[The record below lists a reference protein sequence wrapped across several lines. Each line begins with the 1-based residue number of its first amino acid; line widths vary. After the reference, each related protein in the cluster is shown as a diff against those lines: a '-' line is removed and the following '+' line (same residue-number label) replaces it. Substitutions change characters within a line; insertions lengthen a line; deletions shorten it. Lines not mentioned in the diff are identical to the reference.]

1 MRLGIL
7 GGGQLGRMIVQA
19 SIDLDLDVAV
29 MDKSSNFPAGG
40 ISTTFFEGDFMN
52 FEDVLQFGRTCDI
65 ITIEI
70 ESINVEALKV
80 LQSEGVEV
88 YPQPEVIELIADKGL
103 QKTFYNDH
111 GFPTSNFTLITI
123 EELNSKVNIG
133 QLSYPF
139 VQKIRKGGYDGRG
152 VKIVR
157 SEDDL
162 EGILQA
168 DSLIEDLVSIAKEM
182 AVIVCRGK
190 DGIITVYNPVE
201 MEFHSEAN
209 LVDYL
214 FCPSSLSA
222 KEEKKAMDLAIEI
235 AEKLQIVGLL
245 AVEMFLT
252 TEGEV
257 LINEMAPRP
266 HNSGHHSIEACY
278 TSQYEQLL
286 RVLFSYPQGDTGLIM
301 PSVMVNVLGKE
312 GYSGPV
318 KYKGLDKILGKSGVY
333 PHLYGKKHTSP
344 YRKMGHVTIL
354 QPTLDEAIKIAS
366 FVNETLEVVS

>member
-19 SIDLDLDVAV
+19 SIDLDLDIAV
-29 MDKSSNFPAGG
+29 MDKSRSFPAGS
-40 ISTTFFEGDFMN
+40 ISPVFFEGNFMN
-52 FEDVLQFGRTCDI
+52 YDDVLLFGRTCDI

-80 LQSEGVEV
+80 LQNEGIEV
-88 YPQPEVIELIADKGL
+88 YPQPEVIELIADKGM
-103 QKTFYNDH
+103 QKSFYKEHNI
-111 GFPTSNFTLITI
+111 PTSEFSLLSI
-123 EELNSKVNIG
+123 EEVRLKLDSG
-133 QLSYPF
+133 ELQFPF

-152 VKIVR
+152 VRIMR
-157 SEDDL
+157 RADDMINVL
-162 EGILQA
+162 PGDSVIEGIV
-168 DSLIEDLVSIAKEM
+168 DIAKEM

-190 DGIITVYNPVE
+190 DGVMTVYNPVE
-201 MEFHSEAN
+201 MEFHPTAN

-214 FCPSSLSA
+214 FCPSSLSS
-222 KEEKKAMDLAIEI
+222 EDEKKAMDIATNL
-235 AEKLQIVGLL
+235 AEKLNIVGLL

-252 TEGEV
+252 KNGEILV
-257 LINEMAPRP
+257 NEVAPRP
-266 HNSGHHSIEACY
+266 HNSGHHTIEACY

-286 RVLFSYPQGDTGLIM
+286 RVLYAYPQGDTSLIM
-301 PSVMVNVLGKE
+301 PAVMVNILGKV

-318 KYKGLDKILGKSGVY
+318 IYRGLDKILGKIGVY
-333 PHLYGKKHTSP
+333 PHLYGKKLTSP

-354 QPTLDEAIKIAS
+354 QPTLDAAKKIAN